1 MPKVDVVDGSKN
13 VVGQIE
19 LSDSIFAAEK
29 RNESIVHQVVL
40 SQLAGRRRGTHSTK
54 GRSDVRGG
62 GRKPFAQK
70 GLGRARAGTIRS
82 PIWRGGGITFGPK
95 PRDYSFSVPKKMR
108 KLALKTVLTDL
119 VSENRF
125 IVVDSLEIDGIKTKK
140 ALEKIGNLKVSMP
153 LLVIYGE
160 GAANFL
166 RSVRNLRDVKTLNV
180 NGLNVYDLLNCE
192 TVICTK
198 DAAEA
203 IEKRLAA

>member
-1 MPKVDVVDGSKN
+1 MPKVDVIDGSKK
-13 VVGQIE
+13 VVGQID

-29 RNESIVHQVVL
+29 PNESVVHQVVL
-40 SQLAGRRRGTHSTK
+40 SQLARRRRGTHSTK

-82 PIWRGGGITFGPK
+82 PIWRGGGVTFGPK
-95 PRDYSFSVPKKMR
+95 PRDYGYTVPKKMR
-108 KLALKTVLTDL
+108 RLAFTTVLSML
-119 VSENRF
+119 MSEKRF
-125 IVVDSLEIDGIKTKK
+125 VVVDSLEIDEIKTKK
-140 ALEKIGNLKVSMP
+140 AVEKIGKLKVSMP

-160 GAANFL
+160 GVDNFR
-166 RSVRNLRDVKTLNV
+166 RSVRNLPDVKTLSA

-192 TVICTK
+192 TVVCTK

-203 IEKRLAA
+203 IEKRFAK

>member
-1 MPKVDVVDGSKN
+1 MPKVDIVDGSKK
-13 VVGQIE
+13 VVGQID

-29 RNESIVHQVVL
+29 RHESIVHQVVL

-62 GRKPFAQK
+62 GRKPFGQK

-82 PIWRGGGITFGPK
+82 PIWRGGGVTFGPK

-108 KLALKTVLTDL
+108 KLALKTVLSVL
-119 VSENRF
+119 MSENRF
-125 IVVDSLEIDGIKTKK
+125 IVVDSLEIDEIKTKK
-140 ALEKIGNLKVSMP
+140 ALEKIGGLKVSMP
-153 LLVIYGE
+153 LLAIHGE
-160 GAANFL
+160 GADNFL
-166 RSVRNLRDVKTLNV
+166 RSVRNLPDVKTLNV

-192 TVICTK
+192 TVICAK

-203 IEKRLAA
+203 IEKRLAK